1 VTTETRVLVADAHLP
16 TRTGLR
22 LVLERNGFE
31 VVAEAADATGAVE
44 AAARA
49 RPELCLVDADLPGG
63 GIRAVGRIVARLP
76 TDVVVLA
83 RKPRPVDALDAVR
96 AGASGYLSA
105 NTDPQGIVRAL
116 KAVRE
121 GEIAIPRSLLG
132 SVVDELRTRERGR
145 RLRIRGQ
152 ADIELTRR
160 QAEVL
165 GLLRDGLSTAEIAAR
180 LGLTPVT
187 VRRHVALV
195 LERLGAANRAEAV
208 RLLDGVEPRED

>member
-105 NTDPQGIVRAL
+105 NTDPEGIVRAL

>member
-96 AGASGYLSA
+96 AGASGYLWA
-105 NTDPQGIVRAL
+105 NTDPEGIVRAL

>member
-1 VTTETRVLVADAHLP
+1 MTTETRVLVADAHLP